1 MPISAGGGETRRP
14 KKGIVNFDTIFFSIN
29 KNSCKSG
36 ELKKFNIAAN
46 TLWPRTT
53 IATAAVRNLLG
64 GEALI
69 NMSRTPDIVADA
81 AYYIL
86 QRSSSECT
94 GNSFIDEQVLEQEG
108 ITDLDKY
115 AVMPGGKLYTDLFL

>member
-1 MPISAGGGETRRP
+1 MIALGL
-14 KKGIVNFDTIFFSIN
+14 
-29 KNSCKSG
+29 SG

-53 IATAAVRNLLG
+53 IATAAVKNLLG
-64 GEALI
+64 GEVLI
-69 NMSRTPDIVADA
+69 NMSRTPEIVADA

-86 QRSSSECT
+86 QRSSLECT
-94 GNSFIDEQVLEQEG
+94 GDSFIDEQVLEQEG

-115 AVMPGGKLYTDLFL
+115 AVRPGGKLYTDLFL